1 MTGSDILLVN
11 VKGIVKGGAL
21 NCIFKRILL
30 TNQKKT
36 IVSICLGKN
45 EIAKCAVEKYTFFYI
60 IALV

>member
-21 NCIFKRILL
+21 NCISKRILL

-36 IVSICLGKN
+36 IVSICLGKK
-45 EIAKCAVEKYTFFYI
+45 EMVKCKVEEYMIFYI

>member
-21 NCIFKRILL
+21 NCISKRILL
-30 TNQKKT
+30 TNQKT

-45 EIAKCAVEKYTFFYI
+45 EIVKCTVEKYTFFYI